1 MTVPMTVM
9 RQIVLNLS
17 VRTMVSAVMT
27 IAVLG
32 ETWCVMAWRSV
43 MTEPMNRIAPAQFVK
58 TMLNVIRVGVVR
70 MGPASPV
77 VAHKVIRFGY
87 AENDP

>member
-1 MTVPMTVM
+1 
-9 RQIVLNLS
+9 
-17 VRTMVSAVMT
+17 
-27 IAVLG
+27 
-32 ETWCVMAWRSV
+32 
-43 MTEPMNRIAPAQFVK
+43 MTEPMSRIAPAQFVK
-58 TMLNVIRVGVVR
+58 TMLNVIRVEIVR